1 MAFVDLRRDVLVLKV
16 VLSGPPA
23 VGKTERLAQ
32 LGHEGRSETFSM
44 TALGPQRM
52 AVLETRAGGPAP
64 EDERSVEVEVYEWHG
79 PEKADVRAK
88 GLFVGLDGL
97 IYMVDAREDRHVDTV
112 NHFDFL
118 LKSAGKSKIQR
129 LPGLMV
135 LGRKDEGLLRTGR
148 FVDRLQGPSWSV
160 PVEAAIDDAES
171 FVEAVRVFTE
181 AMLARTL

>member
-1 MAFVDLRRDVLVLKV
+1 MAFVDLKRDILVLKV
-16 VLSGPPA
+16 ILAGPPA

-32 LGHEGRSETFSM
+32 LGLEGRSATFSM

-52 AVLETRAGGPAP
+52 AVIETRAGGPTP
-64 EDERSVEVEVYEWHG
+64 DDERVVEVEFYEWHG

-97 IYMVDAREDRHVDTV
+97 IYMVDAREDRYVDSV

-118 LKSAGKSKIQR
+118 LKTAGKSKIQR

-135 LGRKDEGLLRTGR
+135 LGQRDSGLLRAQR
-148 FVDRLQGPSWSV
+148 FLDKLQGPAWSA
-160 PVEAAIDDAES
+160 PVELPIDDAS
-171 FVEAVRVFTE
+171 GFVEAVRLYTE
-181 AMLARTL
+181 AMLARIL

>member
-16 VLSGPPA
+16 ILAGPPA

-32 LGHEGRSETFSM
+32 LGLEGRSATFSM

-52 AVLETRAGGPAP
+52 AVLETRAGGPDP
-64 EDERSVEVEVYEWHG
+64 DDQRSVEVEFYEWHG

-97 IYMVDAREDRHVDTV
+97 VYMVDAREDRYVDTV
-112 NHFDFL
+112 NFFDFL
-118 LKSAGKSKIQR
+118 LKTAGKSKIQR

-135 LGRKDEGLLRTGR
+135 LGQLDVGLLRCER
-148 FVDRLQGPSWSV
+148 FVAKLRGPAWSA
-160 PVEAAIDDAES
+160 PVELPIDDADG
-171 FVEAVRVFTE
+171 FVDAIRVYTE
-181 AMLARTL
+181 AMLARIL